1 MPETLDAFDE
11 LQKIRL
17 RLDGIE
23 ETQEMLVR
31 ASATQ
36 VLEDVDLLT
45 DEDPLAARVYLLVD
59 GVRTQQEIAA
69 ELTTSQQTVSNK
81 LRKLRDLHLVLVVDQ
96 RGGGNVYGKA
106 AADRI
111 LRLSTRVARRLNR
124 PAR

>member
-31 ASATQ
+31 ASAMQ
-36 VLEDVDLLT
+36 VLEDVDLMT

-81 LRKLRDLHLVLVVDQ
+81 LRKLRDLHLVLVIDQ
-96 RGGGNVYGKA
+96 RGGGNVYAKA

-111 LRLSTRVARRLNR
+111 LRLGARITRRLNQ